1 MVVYLHHQTITIK
14 EMRPVE
20 IRLQIMQ
27 LNRDL
32 VTYAYDTVKFESILC
47 EIENLKRKLYAGQP
61 QVLKHLGL

>member
-1 MVVYLHHQTITIK
+1 
-14 EMRPVE
+14 MRPVE